1 MKRIVCI
8 ILAVLFCLSF
18 AACGKSGDTATKDT
32 ATKDSAV
39 SSAASSAD
47 DTAETVAEATR
58 PAVSSD
64 TSSAAGGNTATKMFA
79 SVEDY
84 LNNEQVQES
93 IQKQLDNSTD
103 SSIKMDVYA
112 EGDTLVYDYTFT
124 QNFSE
129 SELATVKSSLDSSLE
144 NTSGTFS
151 DVVKELK
158 TYVNVENPKAKVIY
172 RNSDGTEITERI
184 YE

>member
-8 ILAVLFCLSF
+8 ILAVIFCLSF
-18 AACGKSGDTATKDT
+18 AACGKSDSTATEDS

-47 DTAETVAEATR
+47 DTAETVAEATQ

-84 LNNEQVQES
+84 LNNPQVQDS
-93 IQKQLDNSTD
+93 INSQINNNSY
-103 SSIKMDVYA
+103 SSITMNVYA

-124 QNFSE
+124 QAFTE

-144 NTSGTFS
+144 SASGTFS

>member
-1 MKRIVCI
+1 
-8 ILAVLFCLSF
+8 
-18 AACGKSGDTATKDT
+18 
-32 ATKDSAV
+32 
-39 SSAASSAD
+39 
-47 DTAETVAEATR
+47 
-58 PAVSSD
+58 
-64 TSSAAGGNTATKMFA
+64 MFA

-124 QNFSE
+124 QAFTE

-144 NTSGTFS
+144 NASGTFS

-172 RNSDGTEITERI
+172 RNSDGAEITERI

>member
-8 ILAVLFCLSF
+8 ILAVIFCLSF
-18 AACGKSGDTATKDT
+18 AACGKSGDTATEDS

-39 SSAASSAD
+39 SSAASSAE
-47 DTAETVAEATR
+47 DTAETVAEATL
-58 PAVSSD
+58 PAVSFD
-64 TSSAAGGNTATKMFA
+64 TSSAAGGNTVTKMFA

-144 NTSGTFS
+144 NASGTFS